1 MIIYRAT
8 LARLYSPTETRD
20 RCRDMATTSLGKRRR
35 TFGVLASFNL
45 VQFSSAGAFVVDDF
59 LLPFNDPLP
68 LQQTC
73 SPLR

>member
-1 MIIYRAT
+1 MIIYRAM
-8 LARLYSPTETRD
+8 LAQLYSPRETRD
-20 RCRDMATTSLGKRRR
+20 RCGDTATTSLGKRRR
-35 TFGVLASFNL
+35 ACGVLASFNL
-45 VQFSSAGAFVVDDF
+45 VRFSSAGAFVLDDF